1 MSFIKITSGS
11 DVPAA
16 WGVRQKAMKKTLV
29 SVREPNAPS
38 EKFSLSWGE
47 LTAVPGE
54 DVVIMAGG
62 EEYPCKVD
70 IFKETYREKEP
81 GKFQK
86 TALSEVVQVPQGVIA
101 QVETKEGPIEVT
113 FPDYVV
119 IGVKNE
125 AYANGEQWVKE
136 NLELVS

>member
-16 WGVRQKAMKKTLV
+16 WGVRRQAMKKTLV
-29 SVREPNAPS
+29 SIREPNGPS
-38 EKFSLSWGE
+38 ERFSLSWGE
-47 LTAVPGE
+47 LEAIPGV
-54 DVVIMAGG
+54 DIVIMAGG

-70 IFKETYREKEP
+70 IFKETYQEKEP

-86 TALSEVVQVPQGVIA
+86 TALSEVVQVPQGITA
-101 QVETKEGPIEVT
+101 RVETKEGPIEVAY
-113 FPDYVV
+113 PDYIV

-125 AYANGEQWVKE
+125 AYANAEQWVKE
-136 NLELVS
+136 NLEFVS